1 MALPSSTLAVAAFSD
16 KWLHEP
22 GNEKQQTA
30 AFWTELLHNVLG
42 IDQPTE
48 VIRFEYPVR
57 CDGATR
63 YIDAYLPEPRVL
75 IEQKSA
81 DVDLAAEAVQS
92 DGSVLTPYRQAK
104 RYADNLPFNRRPRW
118 ILTCNFREICIHDM
132 DREHPE
138 EQPIVITLQEIPAQV
153 YALRF
158 LTEGV
163 SETAHI
169 EKEKQL
175 SIQAG
180 ELISRIYNAL
190 LARCPQPLTD
200 GVFQQLNR
208 FCVRLVFC
216 LYADDAGLFAKGQ
229 FMDYLRGASDATG
242 KSALVLKLFRALNV
256 PPAQRDPFDTALLSF
271 PHVNGGL
278 FEGVEKDYMP
288 LFDAELCA
296 LIEDEAAAG
305 FNWADISPTIFG
317 GLFEST
323 INPKTRRMGGM
334 HYTSVENIHKVIDP
348 LFLDD
353 LKAELAAILA
363 KKERS
368 GTARARK
375 LKAYCAK
382 LASLTFLDPA
392 CGSGNFLTETFIS
405 LRRLEN
411 EALRNLADGQGA
423 LDLGALVSINQ
434 FYGIEIN
441 DFAVAVAKTAL
452 WIAAAQMWKKTQ
464 EFTTKE
470 LPDFLPLESYDNIR
484 EADALPTDWLENV
497 PGRHLDYI
505 ISNPPFVGARF
516 MEKKQKAGLL
526 RVCRGIR
533 GAGDLDYV
541 SAWFLRAA
549 QLMQDD
555 PATRT
560 ALVATNSIVQ
570 GQSVALLWRPLT
582 ERYGTHIDFAYRSFR
597 WMNEAEDV
605 AAVHCVIVGMTAQ
618 RPGKCTI
625 FDEEGNPHSASQIN
639 GYLADAPN
647 IFIEKR
653 SKPLCD
659 VPEMGIGNK
668 PIDDGN
674 YLFTPKE
681 REVFLEKEPG
691 AAPYFRQWL
700 GARELLHGEK
710 RYCLWLGDAEPTEL
724 KKLPRCMERIER
736 VRAYRAASKSAPTRA
751 IASNPRR
758 FHVEN
763 MPRGT
768 YLAVPRVTSE
778 NREYIPM
785 TFCDAS
791 VIASDAT
798 LTITS
803 ATLYHF
809 GVLTS
814 AMHMAWMRTVAGRLK
829 SDYRYSAGVV
839 YNNFPWPTPTT
850 TQREKIEACAKGVLD
865 ARSNYPNSTLADLY
879 DPLLMPL
886 DLRRAHKALDAAVD
900 AAYGRK
906 FADDAARVA
915 HLFTLYEHEVRSEG
929 ARRNGVAQRSRK
941 EAKTER
947 REGNKS
953 RHP

>member
-1 MALPSSTLAVAAFSD
+1 MASSSSTSAAAAFAD
-16 KWLHEP
+16 RWLHEP

-30 AFWTELLHNVLG
+30 AFWSELLHNVLG

-48 VIRFEYPVR
+48 LIRFEYPVK
-57 CDGATR
+57 CEGVTR

-81 DVDLAAEAVQS
+81 DVDLAAHAVQS
-92 DGSVLTPYRQAK
+92 GGTELSAYRQAK

-118 ILTCNFREICIHDM
+118 ILTCNFREIRIHDM
-132 DREHPE
+132 DLERPE
-138 EQPIVITLQEIPAQV
+138 AEPVIITLQEIPAQV
-153 YALRF
+153 HALRF

-163 SETAHI
+163 SETARI

-190 LARCPQPLTD
+190 LARCPEPLSD
-200 GVFQQLNR
+200 GVLQQLNR

-229 FMDYLRGASDATG
+229 FLDYLHRSSDPDG
-242 KSALVLKLFRALNV
+242 KSALVLKLFRALNL
-256 PPAQRDPFDTALLSF
+256 PPAQRDPFDTALRAF

-278 FEGVEKDYMP
+278 FAGVEKDYMP
-288 LFDAELCA
+288 LFDAELCS

-363 KKERS
+363 KKEKS

-411 EALRNLADGQGA
+411 EALQNLADGQGS

-484 EADALPTDWLENV
+484 EANALAVDWTENV
-497 PGRHLDYI
+497 PGHHIDYI
-505 ISNPPFVGARF
+505 ISNPPFVGYSHKTPEQRND
-516 MEKKQKAGLL
+516 MQRTLGHL
-526 RVCRGIR
+526 RAWGKI
-533 GAGDLDYV
+533 DYV
-541 SAWFLRAA
+541 GAWFHKAA
-549 QLMQDD
+549 QLMQTD
-555 PATRT
+555 PATR
-560 ALVATNSIVQ
+560 AAFVATNSIVQ
-570 GQSVALLWRPLT
+570 GEQASSLWKPLMT
-582 ERYGTHIDFAYRSFR
+582 DLGAHILFAYRSFK
-597 WMNEAEDV
+597 WMNEAENT
-605 AAVHCVIVGMTAQ
+605 AAVHCVVVAISAQ
-618 RPGKCTI
+618 KPAHCTI
-625 FDEEGNPHSASQIN
+625 FDETGTPHRAAQIN
-639 GYLADAPN
+639 NYLLDAPSVFVEN
-647 IFIEKR
+647 R
-653 SKPLCD
+653 TRPLCD
-659 VPEMGIGNK
+659 VPVMTTGNR
-668 PIDDGN
+668 PADGGHLIIEAAD
-674 YLFTPKE
+674 YEDFIA
-681 REVFLEKEPG
+681 KEPRAEQYIKRFMGAEEFIQG
-691 AAPYFRQWL
+691 AA
-700 GARELLHGEK
+700 
-710 RYCLWLGDAEPTEL
+710 RYCLWLVDVPPDVL
-724 KKLPRCMERIER
+724 
-736 VRAYRAASKSAPTRA
+736 RA
-751 IASNPRR
+751 
-758 FHVEN
+758 
-763 MPRGT
+763 MPRVMARIAACKADR
-768 YLAVPRVTSE
+768 LASPDLGRRKLADTPALFRETNNPDSFIVVPRVTSE
-778 NREYIPM
+778 NRAYIPM

-798 LTITS
+798 LTIPD

-839 YNNFPWPTPTT
+839 YNNFPWPSPTG
-850 TQREKIEACAKGVLD
+850 TQREKIESAAQAVLD
-865 ARSNYPNSTLADLY
+865 TRAKYPNSTLADLY
-879 DPLLMPL
+879 DPLLMPP
-886 DLRRAHKALDAAVD
+886 DLRRAHRALDATVD

-906 FADDAARVA
+906 FADEAARVA
-915 HLFTLYEHEVRSEG
+915 HLFALYTKI
-929 ARRNGVAQRSRK
+929 SR
-941 EAKTER
+941 
-947 REGNKS
+947 
-953 RHP
+953 

>member
-1 MALPSSTLAVAAFSD
+1 MAPTSSSSAAAFVD
-16 KWLHEP
+16 KWLREP
-22 GNEKQQTA
+22 GNEKQQTSS
-30 AFWTELLHNVLG
+30 FWSELLHDVLG
-42 IDQPTE
+42 VERPTD
-48 VIRFEYPVR
+48 VIVFEYAVK

-63 YIDAYLPEPRVL
+63 YIDAYLSEARVL
-75 IEQKSA
+75 IEQKST
-81 DVDLAAEAVQS
+81 DVDLAAETVQS
-92 DGSVLTPYRQAK
+92 DGTVLTPYRQAK

-118 ILTCNFREICIHDM
+118 ILTCNFREIRIHDM
-132 DREHPE
+132 DRERPE
-138 EQPIVITLQEIPAQV
+138 AEPIIITLREIPAQV
-153 YALRF
+153 HALRF
-158 LTEGV
+158 LTEGI
-163 SETAHI
+163 SETARI

-190 LARCPQPLTD
+190 LERCPKPLTD
-200 GVFQQLNR
+200 SHFQMLNR

-229 FMDYLRGASDATG
+229 FLDYLRRPSDPEG
-242 KSALVLKLFRALNV
+242 KRSQLLKLFRALNV
-256 PPAQRDPFDTALLSF
+256 PPARRDPFDTTLLAF

-278 FEGVEKDYMP
+278 FEGVEKDYVPM
-288 LFDAELCA
+288 FDAELCA

-323 INPKTRRMGGM
+323 INPKKRRMGGM

-353 LKAELAAILA
+353 LKAELATILA
-363 KKERS
+363 RKEKS

-411 EALRNLADGQGA
+411 EALRHLADGQGA

-497 PGRHLDYI
+497 PERHLDYI

-516 MEKKQKAGLL
+516 MEKEQKAGLL
-526 RVCRGIR
+526 GVCQGIR

-541 SAWFLRAA
+541 AAWFFRAA
-549 QLMQDD
+549 QLMQGD
-555 PATRT
+555 PTTRT

-570 GQSVALLWRPLT
+570 GQTVALLWRPLT
-582 ERYGTHIDFAYRSFR
+582 ERYGIRIDFAYRSFR
-597 WMNEAEDV
+597 WTNEAEDM
-605 AAVHCVIVGMTAQ
+605 AAVHCVIVGMSAQ
-618 RPGKCTI
+618 KSGKCTI
-625 FDEEGNPHSASQIN
+625 FDEAGKPHSVARIN
-639 GYLADAPN
+639 GYLADAPD
-647 IFIEKR
+647 IFIDKR
-653 SKPLCD
+653 SRPLCD

-674 YLFTPKE
+674 YLFTPEEKAA
-681 REVFLEKEPG
+681 FLEKEPG
-691 AAPYFRQWL
+691 AAPFFRRWM

-724 KKLPRCMERIER
+724 KKLPRCVERIER
-736 VRAYRAASKSAPTRA
+736 VRVYRAASKGAPTRA
-751 IASNPRR
+751 IASTPRR

-763 MPRGT
+763 MPQGS
-768 YLAVPRVTSE
+768 YLAVPEVSSE
-778 NREYIPM
+778 NREYIPIA
-785 TFCDAS
+785 FCDAS
-791 VIASDAT
+791 TIASNRLKIVPD
-798 LTITS
+798 

-814 AMHMAWMRTVAGRLK
+814 AIHTAWLRTVAGYLGT
-829 SDYRYSAGVV
+829 SISYSIGIV
-839 YNNFPWPTPTT
+839 YNNFPWPTPTDAQR
-850 TQREKIEACAKGVLD
+850 TQIEACAQTVLD
-865 ARSNYPNSTLADLY
+865 VRAKHPESTLADLY
-879 DPLLMPL
+879 DPLLMPT
-886 DLRRAHKALDAAVD
+886 DLCRAHRALDAAVD

-906 FADDAARVA
+906 FADEAARVA
-915 HLFTLYEHEVRSEG
+915 HLFTLYEQGTGQERGKEND
-929 ARRNGVAQRSRK
+929 RRGRGGR
-941 EAKTER
+941 
-947 REGNKS
+947 
-953 RHP
+953 